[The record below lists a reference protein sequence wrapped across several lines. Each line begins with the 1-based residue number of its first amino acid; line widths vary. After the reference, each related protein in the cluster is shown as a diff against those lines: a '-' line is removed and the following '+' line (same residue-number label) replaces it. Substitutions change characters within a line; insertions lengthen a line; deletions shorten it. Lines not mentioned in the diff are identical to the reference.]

1 MTRFGNL
8 GPLETQKSHLD
19 ILGYLVGYIVAE
31 DNKVTVYTWE
41 IKDLLPVLSKKSG
54 STLVN
59 V

>member
-8 GPLETQKSHLD
+8 VPLETQKSHLD
-19 ILGYLVGYIVAE
+19 TPGHMVGYIVTE
-31 DNKVTVYTWE
+31 DNKVTVYTWD
-41 IKDLLPVLSKKSG
+41 IKDLFPVLSKRSG

>member
-1 MTRFGNL
+1 MPRFDNL
-8 GPLETQKSHLD
+8 VLLERQKSHLD
-19 ILGYLVGYIVAE
+19 TPGYLVGYIVAE

-41 IKDLLPVLSKKSG
+41 IKDLLLVLNKKSG